1 MEVADI
7 GAAEWN
13 PPIVVALCSPTLTFI
28 FSSPSTIH
36 RMIVGGLG
44 SWVNFTPMAM
54 PDTQ

>member
-13 PPIVVALCSPTLTFI
+13 PLVMVAQCSPTLKLI
-28 FSSPSTIH
+28 SSFPSVIH
-36 RMIVGGLG
+36 GMNVGELE

-54 PDTQ
+54 PNTP